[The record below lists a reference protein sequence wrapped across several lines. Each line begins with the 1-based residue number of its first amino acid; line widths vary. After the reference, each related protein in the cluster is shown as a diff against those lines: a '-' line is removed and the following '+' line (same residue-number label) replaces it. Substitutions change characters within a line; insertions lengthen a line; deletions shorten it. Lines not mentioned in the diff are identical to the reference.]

1 MELEEKLQSKLYQS
15 RVADLR
21 DLAELSAIRS
31 ISVRVE
37 ELRVVE
43 DIEELRAE
51 INAPGFGERDGLQY
65 RKVGITDVRPAT
77 DRTRSSTEAPKQRGI
92 ITSEYFLVSAV
103 RRRVRMA
110 GVVGSG
116 GILREAVG
124 IEKIV
129 AVRLRF
135 QGPERSNLVRFAGQ
149 FEIKAVHQLIVRQ

>member
-21 DLAELSAIRS
+21 DLAEMSGLRS
-31 ISVRVE
+31 ISV
-37 ELRVVE
+37 LVE